1 MMTAMPKR
9 SVVVGALLL
18 AMFSGLMI
26 KIYHLADSGLAQ
38 VADQQSTVTVT
49 VATARGTLYDR
60 NMQPLVNTGTQN
72 SVSVAPYPAAVAA
85 LSEALTNGEFEAL
98 ADRLQ
103 SGRPVTLTLD
113 RLLAPT
119 EGISQFSVPVRYSG
133 DLAAPHLLGYLDGD
147 GLHGVTGI
155 ELAFDEYL
163 SSKSGS
169 VKVTYKV
176 DGAGKPLQGIAPE
189 IQNTLDEA
197 KAGIVLSI
205 DQQIQY
211 IAEQAAKKYIDR
223 GAVVVLEPKTGQ
235 VLAMV
240 SLPDFQQD
248 TLVEALDD
256 ERSPL
261 LNRALCNYNCGSVF
275 KIVSAAAALEAG
287 VSLSESHTCTGSIN
301 VGGISFHCHNRLGHG
316 VMSMV
321 SGFAQSCNPYFIQ
334 LMQGVGGEALYTMAT
349 NLSFDRPLLL
359 AENYKT
365 ARAVLPSELELQ
377 SPAAVANLS
386 FGQGALLATP
396 MHIAQ
401 MVAAVVN
408 GGEVIQP
415 SVVKGFVDKAGN
427 LEESAAAPAQWAFS
441 EQTAQ
446 TLHNLMVETVE
457 NGTGSGGKPRVG
469 GAGCKTGTAETGWK
483 NDDGSEVVQSWYAG
497 FYPAEQPEYVVVV
510 LAEDAEGSGGQSTP
524 VFREICDDLYTLG
537 LSRQAEG

>member
-1 MMTAMPKR
+1 MPKR
-9 SVVVGALLL
+9 SVIIGALLL

-49 VATARGTLYDR
+49 VATARGTIYDR

-72 SVSVAPYPAAVAA
+72 RVSVAPYPVAVAA
-85 LSEALTNGEFEAL
+85 LSEALAAEEFEAL
-98 ADRLQ
+98 AARLQ

-119 EGISQFSVPVRYSG
+119 EGISQFSVPVRYG
-133 DLAAPHLLGYLDGD
+133 EDLAAPHLLGYLDGD
-147 GLHGVTGI
+147 ELHGVTGI

-163 SSKSGS
+163 NSKSGS
-169 VKVTYKV
+169 IKVTYNV
-176 DGAGKPLQGIAPE
+176 DGSGKPLQGIAPE

-197 KAGIVLSI
+197 RAGVVLSI
-205 DQQIQY
+205 DREIQY
-211 IAEQAAKKYIDR
+211 ITEQAAKKHIDR
-223 GAVVVLEPKTGQ
+223 GAVVVLEPATGQ

-248 TLVEALDD
+248 TLVDALED

-287 VSLSESHTCTGSIN
+287 VPLNESYTCKGSIN
-301 VGGISFHCHNRLGHG
+301 VGGIPFHCHNRLGHG

-321 SGFAQSCNPYFIQ
+321 SGFAQSCNPYFVH
-334 LMQGVGGEALYTMAT
+334 LMQNVGGEALYTMAT

-386 FGQGALLATP
+386 FGQGSLLATP

-408 GGEVIQP
+408 DGEVIQP
-415 SVVKGFVDKAGN
+415 SVVKGFVDKEGN
-427 LEESAAAPAQWAFS
+427 LEASTVSPAQWAFS
-441 EQTAQ
+441 EQTAR
-446 TLHNLMVETVE
+446 TLRNLMIETVE
-457 NGTGSGGKPRVG
+457 NGTGSGGKPRTG
-469 GAGCKTGTAETGWK
+469 GAGCKTGTAETGWE
-483 NDDGSEVVQSWYAG
+483 NEDGSAVVQSWYAG
-497 FYPAEQPEYVVVV
+497 FYPAEQPKYAIVV
-510 LAEDAEGSGGQSTP
+510 LAEDAEGTGSQSAP
-524 VFREICDDLYTLG
+524 VFRQICDDLYTLA
-537 LSRQAEG
+537 LSRQTTGN

>member
-1 MMTAMPKR
+1 MPKR
-9 SVVVGALLL
+9 SVIIGALLL

-49 VATARGTLYDR
+49 VATARGTIYDR

-72 SVSVAPYPAAVAA
+72 RVSVAPYPVAVAA
-85 LSEALTNGEFEAL
+85 LSEALAAEEFEAL
-98 ADRLQ
+98 AARLQ

-119 EGISQFSVPVRYSG
+119 EGISQFSVPVRYG
-133 DLAAPHLLGYLDGD
+133 EDLAAPHLLGYLDGD
-147 GLHGVTGI
+147 ELHGVTGI

-163 SSKSGS
+163 NSKSGS
-169 VKVTYKV
+169 IKVTYKV
-176 DGAGKPLQGIAPE
+176 DGSGKPLQGIAPE

-197 KAGIVLSI
+197 RAGVVLSI
-205 DQQIQY
+205 DREIQY
-211 IAEQAAKKYIDR
+211 IAEQAAKKHIDR
-223 GAVVVLEPKTGQ
+223 GAVVVLEPATGQ

-248 TLVEALDD
+248 TLVDALED

-287 VSLSESHTCTGSIN
+287 VPLNESYTCKGSIN
-301 VGGISFHCHNRLGHG
+301 VGGIPFHCHNRLGHG

-321 SGFAQSCNPYFIQ
+321 SGFAQSCNPYFVH
-334 LMQGVGGEALYTMAT
+334 LMQNVGGEALYTMAT

-386 FGQGALLATP
+386 FGQGSLLATP

-408 GGEVIQP
+408 DGEVIQP
-415 SVVKGFVDKAGN
+415 SVVKGFVDKEGN
-427 LEESAAAPAQWAFS
+427 LEASTVSPAQWAFS
-441 EQTAQ
+441 EQTAR
-446 TLHNLMVETVE
+446 TLRNLMIETVE
-457 NGTGSGGKPRVG
+457 NGTGSGGKPRTG
-469 GAGCKTGTAETGWK
+469 GAGCKTGTAETGWE
-483 NDDGSEVVQSWYAG
+483 NEDGSAVVQSWYAG
-497 FYPAEQPEYVVVV
+497 FYPAEQPKYAIVV
-510 LAEDAEGSGGQSTP
+510 LAEDAEGTGSQSAP
-524 VFREICDDLYTLG
+524 VFRQICDDLYTLA
-537 LSRQAEG
+537 LSRQTTGN

>member
-1 MMTAMPKR
+1 MPKR
-9 SVVVGALLL
+9 SVIIGALLL

-49 VATARGTLYDR
+49 VATARGTIYDR

-72 SVSVAPYPAAVAA
+72 RVSVAPYPVAVAA
-85 LSEALTNGEFEAL
+85 LSEALAAEEFEAL
-98 ADRLQ
+98 AARLQ

-119 EGISQFSVPVRYSG
+119 EGISQFSVPVRYG
-133 DLAAPHLLGYLDGD
+133 EDLAAPHLLGYLDGD
-147 GLHGVTGI
+147 ELHGVTGI

-163 SSKSGS
+163 NSKSGS
-169 VKVTYKV
+169 IKVTYKV
-176 DGAGKPLQGIAPE
+176 DGSGKPLQGIAPE

-197 KAGIVLSI
+197 RAGVVLSI
-205 DQQIQY
+205 DREIQY
-211 IAEQAAKKYIDR
+211 ITEQAAKKHIDR
-223 GAVVVLEPKTGQ
+223 GAVVVLEPATGQ

-248 TLVEALDD
+248 TLVDALED

-287 VSLSESHTCTGSIN
+287 VPLNESYTCKGSIN
-301 VGGISFHCHNRLGHG
+301 VGGIPFHCHNRLGHG

-321 SGFAQSCNPYFIQ
+321 SGFAQSCNPYFVH
-334 LMQGVGGEALYTMAT
+334 LMQNVGGEALYTMAT

-386 FGQGALLATP
+386 FGQGSLLATP

-408 GGEVIQP
+408 DGEVIQP
-415 SVVKGFVDKAGN
+415 SVVKGFVDKEGN
-427 LEESAAAPAQWAFS
+427 LEASTVSPAQWAFS
-441 EQTAQ
+441 EQTAR
-446 TLHNLMVETVE
+446 TLRNLMIETVE
-457 NGTGSGGKPRVG
+457 NGTGSGGKPRTG
-469 GAGCKTGTAETGWK
+469 GAGCKTGTAETGWE
-483 NDDGSEVVQSWYAG
+483 NEDGSAVVQSWYAG
-497 FYPAEQPEYVVVV
+497 FYPAEQPKYAIVV
-510 LAEDAEGSGGQSTP
+510 LAEDAEGTGSQSAP
-524 VFREICDDLYTLG
+524 VFRQICDDLYTLA
-537 LSRQAEG
+537 LSRQTTGN